1 MNHAKTALAAVVAA
15 FALALPAQAATPG
28 VTDKEILIGQDVDLS
43 GAIAIRMKP
52 LNQAAD
58 AYFEKVNAA
67 GGVNGRKIRVLRLDS
82 ANKPDKT
89 KENLKVFEKEGIF
102 AMWALSGTGNTAAA
116 LPTLTEKGIPLI
128 ASTSGADAFFVKK
141 NPLLFN
147 LKAGYGDEIRRM
159 MVHLKDSYTTR
170 VGIVYVDNGFGKEAL
185 RTAQEAIKANG
196 LELTA
201 VAGHKEDKSDID
213 AAVQKVADS
222 KPAAVLALTLS
233 GPAPDVIAAY
243 VKTGHKTQIF
253 ALSIVAADALYKS
266 IGDRSRGVIVT
277 QIVPYPQDR
286 TNLVVREYQ
295 DLVMAKGVKD
305 FSHAGVEGYVYAK
318 TLVEG
323 LQAAGRNLTR
333 EALVTAFERMQRDLG
348 GMKMAF
354 SPTSHNGSEFV
365 EITMIGREGK
375 LVR

>member
-1 MNHAKTALAAVVAA
+1 MYYVKTVLAAVAAA
-15 FALALPAQAATPG
+15 FVLALPALGATPG
-28 VTDKEILIGQDVDLS
+28 VTDKEILIGQDVDLT
-43 GAIAIRMKP
+43 GAIAVRMKP

-67 GGVNGRKIRVLRLDS
+67 GGVNGRKIRILRLDS

-89 KENLKVFEKEGIF
+89 KENMKAFEKEGVF
-102 AMWALSGTGNTAAA
+102 AMWAVSGTGNTAAA
-116 LPTLTEKGIPLI
+116 LPAITEKGIPLI
-128 ASTSGADAFFVKK
+128 ASTSGADAFYLKK
-141 NPLLFN
+141 NPMLFN
-147 LKAGYGDEIRRM
+147 VKAGYGDEIRRM

-170 VGIVYVDNGFGKEAL
+170 IGIVYIDNGFGKEAL
-185 RTAQEAIKANG
+185 KSAQEAMKANG

-201 VAGHKEDKSDID
+201 VASHKEDKSDID
-213 AAVQKVADS
+213 AAVKKVADS

-243 VKTGHKTQIF
+243 VKTGHKTQLF
-253 ALSIVAADALYKS
+253 ALSIVAADALYKA

-286 TNLVVREYQ
+286 SNALVREYQ
-295 DLVMAKGVKD
+295 DLVIPKGVKD

-318 TLVEG
+318 VLVEG
-323 LQAAGRNLTR
+323 LQAAGRNPTR
-333 EALVTAFERMQRDLG
+333 ESLVAGMEKLQRDLG

-354 SPTSHNGSEFV
+354 SPASHNGSDFV

-375 LVR
+375 LIR

>member
-1 MNHAKTALAAVVAA
+1 MKLPAHALAAALTV
-15 FALALPAQAATPG
+15 LALSAQAAVG
-28 VTDKEILIGQDVDLS
+28 VTDKEILIGQDVDLT
-43 GAIAIRMKP
+43 GAIAVRMKP

-67 GGVNGRKIRVLRLDS
+67 GGIHGRKIRILRLDS

-89 KENLKVFEKEGIF
+89 KENLKTFEKEGVF

-128 ASTSGADAFFVKK
+128 ASTSGADAFFTKK
-141 NPLLFN
+141 NPILFN

-159 MVHLKDSYTTR
+159 MAHLKDSYTTR
-170 VGIVYVDNGFGKEAL
+170 VGIVYIDNGFGKEAL
-185 RTAQEAIKANG
+185 KTAQEAIKANN

-201 VAGHKEDKSDID
+201 VAPHKEDKSDIND
-213 AAVQKVADS
+213 AVKKVADS

-243 VKTGHKTQIF
+243 VKTGHKTQMF

-266 IGDRSRGVIVT
+266 IGDASRGVIVT

-286 TNLVVREYQ
+286 ANALVREYQ
-295 DLVMAKGVKD
+295 DLVIPKGVKD

-323 LQAAGRNLTR
+323 LQAAGKNPTR
-333 EALVTAFERMQRDLG
+333 EGLVAAFERLQRDYG

-354 SPTSHNGSEFV
+354 SPASHNGSDFV

>member
-1 MNHAKTALAAVVAA
+1 MNHGKLALAAVAA
-15 FALALPAQAATPG
+15 FALALTAQAAAPG
-28 VTDKEILIGQDVDLS
+28 VTDKEILIGQDVDLT
-43 GAIAIRMKP
+43 GAIAVRMKP

-67 GGVNGRKIRVLRLDS
+67 GGVHGRKIRILRIDS

-89 KENLKVFEKEGIF
+89 KENLKVFEKEGVF
-102 AMWALSGTGNTAAA
+102 AMWAVSGTGNTAAA

-128 ASTSGADAFFVKK
+128 ASTSGADAFFLKK
-141 NPLLFN
+141 NPMLFN

-185 RTAQEAIKANG
+185 KTAQESIKANN
-196 LELTA
+196 LELA
-201 VAGHKEDKSDID
+201 GVAGHKEDKSDID
-213 AAVQKVADS
+213 AAVKKVADT

-243 VKTGHKTQIF
+243 AKTGQKTQLF

-266 IGDRSRGVIVT
+266 IGDKSRGVIVT
-277 QIVPYPQDR
+277 QVVPYPQDR
-286 TNLVVREYQ
+286 TNQVVREYQ
-295 DLVMAKGVKD
+295 DLVIPKGVKD
-305 FSHAGVEGYVYAK
+305 FSHAGVEGYIYAK

-323 LQAAGRNLTR
+323 LQAGGKNLTR
-333 EALVTAFERMQRDLG
+333 ESLVAGMEKMQRDFG

-354 SPTSHNGSEFV
+354 SPTSHNGSDFV

>member
-1 MNHAKTALAAVVAA
+1 MNHGKLALAAAAA
-15 FALALPAQAATPG
+15 FAFALSAHAAAPG
-28 VTDKEILIGQDVDLS
+28 VTDKEILIGQDVDLT
-43 GAIAIRMKP
+43 GAIAVRMKP

-67 GGVNGRKIRVLRLDS
+67 GGVHGRKIRILRLDS

-89 KENLKVFEKEGIF
+89 KENLKVFEKEGVF
-102 AMWALSGTGNTAAA
+102 AMWAVSGTGNTAAA

-128 ASTSGADAFFVKK
+128 ASTSGADAFFLKK
-141 NPLLFN
+141 NPMLFN

-170 VGIVYVDNGFGKEAL
+170 VGIVYVDTGFGKDAL
-185 RTAQEAIKANG
+185 KTAQESIKANN
-196 LELTA
+196 LELA
-201 VAGHKEDKSDID
+201 GVAGHKEDKSDID
-213 AAVQKVADS
+213 AAVKKVADT

-243 VKTGHKTQIF
+243 TKTGQKTQLF

-266 IGDRSRGVIVT
+266 IGDKSRGVIVT
-277 QIVPYPQDR
+277 QVVPYPQDR
-286 TNLVVREYQ
+286 TNQVVREYQ
-295 DLVMAKGVKD
+295 DLVIPKGVKD
-305 FSHAGVEGYVYAK
+305 FSHAGVEGYIYAK

-323 LQAAGRNLTR
+323 LQAGGKNLTR
-333 EALVTAFERMQRDLG
+333 ESLVAGMEKMQRDFG

-354 SPTSHNGSEFV
+354 SPASHNGSDFV

>member
-1 MNHAKTALAAVVAA
+1 MSFGKPATAAVVAA
-15 FALALPAQAATPG
+15 FALAFAAQAATPG

-43 GAIAIRMKP
+43 GAIAVRMKP

-89 KENLKVFEKEGIF
+89 KENLKTFEKEGVF

-170 VGIVYVDNGFGKEAL
+170 VGIVYIDNGFGKEAL
-185 RTAQEAIKANG
+185 KTAQEAMKANG

-201 VAGHKEDKSDID
+201 LAAHKEDKSDIE

-243 VKTGHKTQIF
+243 VKTGQKTQIF

-277 QIVPYPQDR
+277 RRNGDPANAASPTGGGGAAASAPVHDA
-286 TNLVVREYQ
+286 V
-295 DLVMAKGVKD
+295 A
-305 FSHAGVEGYVYAK
+305 VEGSPANC
-318 TLVEG
+318 TSGPLVAPRP
-323 LQAAGRNLTR
+323 LCRCTSSSATR
-333 EALVTAFERMQRDLG
+333 RR
-348 GMKMAF
+348 
-354 SPTSHNGSEFV
+354 SS
-365 EITMIGREGK
+365 
-375 LVR
+375 

>member
-1 MNHAKTALAAVVAA
+1 MNHGKLALGAVAA
-15 FALALPAQAATPG
+15 FALALTAQAAPG
-28 VTDKEILIGQDVDLS
+28 VTDKEILIGQDVDLT
-43 GAIAIRMKP
+43 GAIAVRMKP

-67 GGVNGRKIRVLRLDS
+67 GGVHGRKIRILRIDS

-89 KENLKVFEKEGIF
+89 KENLKVFEKEGVF
-102 AMWALSGTGNTAAA
+102 AMWAVSGTGNTAAA

-128 ASTSGADAFFVKK
+128 ASTSGADAFFLKK
-141 NPLLFN
+141 NPMLFN

-185 RTAQEAIKANG
+185 KTAQESIKANN
-196 LELTA
+196 LELA
-201 VAGHKEDKSDID
+201 GVAGHKEDKSDID
-213 AAVQKVADS
+213 AAVKKVADT

-243 VKTGHKTQIF
+243 SKTGQKTQLF

-277 QIVPYPQDR
+277 QVVPYPQDR
-286 TNLVVREYQ
+286 TNQVVREYQ
-295 DLVMAKGVKD
+295 DLVIPKGVKD
-305 FSHAGVEGYVYAK
+305 FSHAGVEGYIYAK

-323 LQAAGRNLTR
+323 LQAAGKNLTR
-333 EALVTAFERMQRDLG
+333 ESLVAALEKMQRDFG

-354 SPTSHNGSEFV
+354 SPTSHNGSDFV
-365 EITMIGREGK
+365 EITMIGREGR